1 MDGEPIR
8 ADGVYKLT
16 QVKQWG
22 LNTAAIRQARR
33 NGLKVRRLGRI
44 SVVLGK
50 DFLEYAE
57 TLPIVPG
64 AVRK

>member
-16 QVKQWG
+16 HVKQWG
-22 LNTAAIRQARR
+22 LGTAGLRQARR
-33 NGLKVRRLGRI
+33 NGLKIRRLGRI

-50 DFLEYAE
+50 DFLEFAE
-57 TLPIVPG
+57 TLPVVPG
-64 AVRK
+64 ATK